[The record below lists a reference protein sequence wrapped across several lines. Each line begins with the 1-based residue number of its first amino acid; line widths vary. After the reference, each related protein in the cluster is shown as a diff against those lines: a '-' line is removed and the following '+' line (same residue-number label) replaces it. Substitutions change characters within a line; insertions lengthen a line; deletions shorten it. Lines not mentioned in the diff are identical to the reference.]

1 MTDNPKAAKGL
12 RSLQKSF
19 SQPAE
24 DLLIRAQVA
33 RADGKGYQSVGFM
46 RERIDYLADLSDETG
61 TLSGIALKT
70 GAHIVVDMPYE
81 KLEQSIYFADL
92 SAGGVLDLREKTGAV
107 TATKPMPDLAHDFAA
122 ALPKAEAKRPL
133 EDVPLKIALFARQSQ
148 EQNFRMFIFEEEQI
162 DWETVEGINGK
173 NGKATKFTLDWGDS
187 PFGDDE
193 VIFDMP
199 RPKFMELYNLA
210 KMNGEAELDLRE
222 WTRRIDP
229 DNTPPPAGVSKLTG
243 RNGPQPGY

>member
-1 MTDNPKAAKGL
+1 MTDENKPVKGL
-12 RSLQKSF
+12 RTLQKNF
-19 SQPAE
+19 SQTAE

-33 RADGKGYQSVGFM
+33 HAEGKGFQRISFM
-46 RERIDYLADLSDETG
+46 RDRIDYLTDLSDETRA
-61 TLSGIALKT
+61 LSGIALKT

-81 KLEQSIYFADL
+81 QLEQKIYFADL
-92 SAGGVLDLREKTGAV
+92 SAEPVLDLHDKTGAV
-107 TATKPMPDLAHDFAA
+107 TAAKPIPQLAHDFAQ
-122 ALPKAEAKRPL
+122 ALPKKDAKRAL
-133 EDVPLKIALFARQSQ
+133 EDLPLKIAVFARQAQ

-162 DWETVEGINGK
+162 DWESIEGINGK
-173 NGKATKFTLDWGDS
+173 NGKATKFTLDWGDG

-193 VIFDMP
+193 IIFDMP

-229 DNTPPPAGVSKLTG
+229 DNTPPPSGLPKLTG
-243 RNGPQPGY
+243 RTGPRPGY